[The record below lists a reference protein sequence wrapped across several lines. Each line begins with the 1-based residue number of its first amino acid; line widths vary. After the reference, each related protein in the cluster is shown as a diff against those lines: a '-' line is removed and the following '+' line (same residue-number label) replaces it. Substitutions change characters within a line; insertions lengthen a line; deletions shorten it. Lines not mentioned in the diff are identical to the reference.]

1 MADVFS
7 GNLVHFKLIDVLRL
21 LSSERKTGVLEVV
34 KGTERG
40 EIYLEGGR
48 IVHAT
53 SRDGVGEEA
62 FFKLITWLEG
72 NFTFFPDA
80 ATEERTIERNTHEML
95 EEGSEY
101 MKEWNEIKEVI
112 PSQDIVFKLSS
123 GGVSEEVT
131 LRPEEWAVLSQ
142 IDGERTVGE
151 IAQLTGKDEYQ
162 TAKVMFNLFLKGLI
176 EIAAEPKRR
185 ARRILNSN
193 FLDLLEARFKEVMGP
208 IASFL
213 MEEMIAE
220 LGEKREAFPAEKAAA
235 LVERMSAQITDEEQR
250 VEFQQSALKVLRE
263 YS

>member
-1 MADVFS
+1 MADVFA
-7 GNLVHFKLIDVLRL
+7 GNLVHFKLIDVLKL
-21 LSSERKTGVLEVV
+21 LSSERKTGLLEVV

-40 EIYLEGGR
+40 EIYLDGGK

-53 SRDGVGEEA
+53 SKDGVGEEA

-80 ATEERTIERNTHEML
+80 TTDEKTIERSTL
-95 EEGSEY
+95 ELLEQGSEY
-101 MKEWNEIKEVI
+101 LKEWDEIKEVI
-112 PSQDIVFKLSS
+112 PSQEIIFKLSS

-131 LRPEEWAVLSQ
+131 LKPEEWAVLSQ

-162 TAKVMFNLFLKGLI
+162 TAKVMFNLFMKGLI

-185 ARRILNSN
+185 AKRILNSN
-193 FLDLLEARFKEVMGP
+193 FLDVLEAKFKEVMGP

-213 MEEMIAE
+213 MEEIILE
-220 LGEKREAFPAEKAAA
+220 LGEKKEAFPAEKAAT
-235 LVERMSAQITDEEQR
+235 LVERMSAQIINEEQR
-250 VEFQQSALKVLRE
+250 VEFQQMALKVLRE
-263 YS
+263 YV